1 MGHGS
6 KKMIYEVYGDYVEGL
21 EQDAPAIFAYFGRDF
36 LGSKTIATL
45 AWLAEDGESLGE
57 SQQLQLVK

>member
-1 MGHGS
+1 
-6 KKMIYEVYGDYVEGL
+6 MIYDVYGDYVEGL

-45 AWLAEDGESLGE
+45 AWLTEDGESFGE
-57 SQQLQLVK
+57 SRRLQRVK